1 MARNLAPPPTPT
13 ALVPIALVL
22 LLLHA
27 ILGADYIIERFQL
40 GNPEWP
46 GVMRYLPLEGLW
58 QKVVYA
64 LAVWLGF
71 AAAFFLVIR
80 DNASVLLFFATTV
93 AGVALAAALYAT
105 PAPGLFIPLPGLLG
119 AMVIVPL
126 LAWIYARALNRNGVL
141 H

>member
-1 MARNLAPPPTPT
+1 MARNLAPPATPSG
-13 ALVPIALVL
+13 LVPIALVL
-22 LLLHA
+22 LLFHA
-27 ILGADYIIERFQL
+27 LLGADYVVTRFDL
-40 GNPEWP
+40 GSPEWP
-46 GVMRYLPLEGLW
+46 SIMQALPLEALW
-58 QKVVYA
+58 LKVVYA

-105 PAPGLFIPLPGLLG
+105 PAPELIIPLPGLLG
-119 AMVIVPL
+119 AMIVVPL
-126 LAWIYARALNRNGVL
+126 LAWIYTRALNRNGVL